1 MLAAVS
7 LLASCQPLPDKPA
20 KGATR
25 EVPAPSQSSVD
36 SSPTVKPEKS
46 ATKEALA
53 GRYQMI
59 STPTKILMPDTTTGR
74 TWFLAPNSVWQ
85 PLEIADGYK
94 NETRMVAELVA
105 ESLIAPIKI
114 YNPNG
119 RIEPLTEAQKK
130 QRVDANRG
138 HSQNCAARCGYSGGY
153 SGPHSRGFR
162 KRRLGT
168 TGPAQP

>member
-1 MLAAVS
+1 MLRLDLNRRTVWSMLAAVS

-36 SSPTVKPEKS
+36 SSPTVKPENS

-59 STPTKILMPDTTTGR
+59 STPTKILMLDTTTGR

-94 NETRMVAELVA
+94 NETPIVADLVA
-105 ESLIAPIKI
+105 ESLIAPIEI
-114 YNPNG
+114 YNPNNG
-119 RIEPLTEAQKK
+119 RSEPLTEAEKK
-130 QRVDANRG
+130 QRVDAAVKQAIEQYENTRIAG
-138 HSQNCAARCGYSGGY
+138 QFY
-153 SGPHSRGFR
+153 R
-162 KRRLGT
+162 K
-168 TGPAQP
+168 P